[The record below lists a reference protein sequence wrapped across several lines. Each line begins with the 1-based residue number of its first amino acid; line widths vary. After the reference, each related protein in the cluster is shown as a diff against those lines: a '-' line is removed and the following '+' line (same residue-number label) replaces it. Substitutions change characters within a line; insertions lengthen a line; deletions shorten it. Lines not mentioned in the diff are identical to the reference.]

1 MTRKKSSLS
10 VLAVVPAFN
19 EAGGVAGVVAEILAV
34 RPKVDVLVVDDGSSD
49 RTAEKA
55 AAAGAT
61 VVRLPYNLG
70 IGGAVQTGF
79 RYAVRNG
86 YDAAVQVDGD
96 GQHVPADIPAL
107 LAALGPGGAD
117 VAIGSR
123 FLGAGGYTTTRLR
136 RVGTRVFERVNSWV
150 LGQTITDNTSGF
162 RAYNR
167 RALGFLAENYPQ
179 DYPEPE
185 SVVLL
190 GRNGFRIREVP
201 IRMRERGHG
210 RSSISSFRSVY
221 YMIKVLL
228 AIFVDCFKARTN
240 R

>member
-1 MTRKKSSLS
+1 MR

-19 EAGGVAGVVAEILAV
+19 EAGGVAGVVRELFDV
-34 RPKVDVLVVDDGSSD
+34 RPQIDVLVIDDGSSD
-49 RTAEKA
+49 RTADRA
-55 AAAGAT
+55 AAAGAR

-96 GQHVPADIPAL
+96 GQHVPSEIPAL
-107 LAALGPGGAD
+107 LSALGEDRAD
-117 VAIGSR
+117 VVIGSR
-123 FLGAGGYTTTRLR
+123 FLDRRGYTTSRMR
-136 RVGTRVFERVNSWV
+136 RVGTRVFSLVNSLV
-150 LGQTITDNTSGF
+150 LRQTVTDNTSGF
-162 RAYNR
+162 RAFNR
-167 RALGFLAENYPQ
+167 KALLFLADHYPQ

-190 GRNGFRIREVP
+190 GRNGFRLREIPV
-201 IRMRERGHG
+201 RMRERGHG
-210 RSSISSFRSVY
+210 RSSISSLKAVY
-221 YMIKVLL
+221 YMVKVLL
-228 AIFVDCFKARTN
+228 AIFVDCFKARTI

>member
-1 MTRKKSSLS
+1 MKRKAAAPA
-10 VLAVVPAFN
+10 VLAVVPAYN
-19 EAGGVAGVVAEILAV
+19 EGGGVADVVRELSEV
-34 RPKVDVLVVDDGSSD
+34 RPRLDVLVVDDGSSD
-49 RTAEKA
+49 RTAERA
-55 AAAGAT
+55 AQAGAR

-86 YDAAVQVDGD
+86 YDVAVQVDGD
-96 GQHVPADIPAL
+96 GQHVPSEIPAL
-107 LAALGPGGAD
+107 LAALWPDVAD

-123 FLGAGGYTTTRLR
+123 FLSAGGYTTTRLR

-167 RALGFLAENYPQ
+167 KAFAFLAEHYPQ

-210 RSSISSFRSVY
+210 RSSISSFQSVY
-221 YMIKVLL
+221 YMVKVLL
-228 AIFVDCFKARTN
+228 AIFVDCFKAKTIR
-240 R
+240 